1 MATTTDRDETDDGF
15 ADEAVDGSVDLRAH
29 ATSPNRTVF
38 TEPDN
43 SDGWIATDVTVDV
56 RR

>member
-1 MATTTDRDETDDGF
+1 MVATSEKDERVAG
-15 ADEAVDGSVDLRAH
+15 LRAH
-29 ATSPNRTVF
+29 ATSPERTVF

-43 SDGWIATDVTVDV
+43 SDGWISTDFTVEV

>member
-1 MATTTDRDETDDGF
+1 MPVTSDADETVG
-15 ADEAVDGSVDLRAH
+15 LRVH
-29 ATSPNRTVF
+29 TTSPDRSVF

-43 SDGWIATDVTVDV
+43 SDGWIATDLTVEV

>member
-1 MATTTDRDETDDGF
+1 MATTESNDETAAETEETVVG
-15 ADEAVDGSVDLRAH
+15 LRAH

-38 TEPDN
+38 TEPNN
-43 SDGWIATDVTVDV
+43 SDGWIATDLTVEV

>member
-1 MATTTDRDETDDGF
+1 MAVTSD
-15 ADEAVDGSVDLRAH
+15 ADEPAGLRAH
-29 ATSPNRTVF
+29 TTSPERTVF

-43 SDGWIATDVTVDV
+43 EDGWIATDLTVDV

>member
-1 MATTTDRDETDDGF
+1 MPVTSD
-15 ADEAVDGSVDLRAH
+15 ADEPVGLRVH
-29 ATSPNRTVF
+29 TTSPNRSVF

-43 SDGWIATDVTVDV
+43 NDGWIATDFTVDV